1 MKRGKNRGHFVG
13 PSVRVPKSACLD
25 CGKQMDGAT
34 GVDYRGG
41 PQPGHITICIGCG
54 HIMAF
59 AEDMRLRKLTDTE
72 MIEIAGDRRLIAV
85 QRARK
90 LAMDLKR

>member
-1 MKRGKNRGHFVG
+1 MSKRRSHFAG
-13 PSVRVPKSACLD
+13 RSVRVPMSACLG
-25 CGKQMDGAT
+25 CGKRMDGAT

-41 PQPGHITICIGCG
+41 PQPGHITVCIGCG
-54 HIMAF
+54 HVMAF
-59 AEDMRLRKLTDTE
+59 DEDMHLRRLTDAE
-72 MIEIAGDRRLIAV
+72 MIEIAGDRRLIDV